1 VESKLLKIKLNPN
14 SRSHLDSLISY
25 MRENIEFP
33 KSEMEQKGYFWD
45 SVFFETS
52 DEFEYIYIVI
62 KSADF
67 SKIMLD
73 ESELIISP
81 FRDVYEEFRSQCW
94 VTEPYVDLEPI
105 FCFNSSFTFSS

>member
-1 VESKLLKIKLNPN
+1 MESKLLKIKLNPG

-33 KSEMEQKGYFWD
+33 KNEMEQKGYFWD
-45 SVFFETS
+45 SVFYERD

-67 SKIMLD
+67 SKIMMD
-73 ESELIISP
+73 ESELIFSP
-81 FRDVYEEFRSQCW
+81 FRDIYEKFRSTCW
-94 VTEPYVDLEPI
+94 SPEPYQDIEPI
-105 FCFNSSFTFSS
+105 FCFNSSITFTA